1 MITFHSDN
9 PLSVS
14 VRDALNTDLNGKV
27 NKIILKSLGEE
38 VKNKKDLSV
47 IVYKSN
53 NSNVVSI
60 GIINKGNN
68 NMKGMLN
75 FKENVITSAK
85 KNYIEKI
92 IESGQYDF
100 IAHYYSLNEN
110 NNNFDNDFSFDAD
123 NI

>member
-1 MITFHSDN
+1 
-9 PLSVS
+9 
-14 VRDALNTDLNGKV
+14 
-27 NKIILKSLGEE
+27 
-38 VKNKKDLSV
+38 
-47 IVYKSN
+47 
-53 NSNVVSI
+53 
-60 GIINKGNN
+60 
-68 NMKGMLN
+68 MKGMLN